1 MTKCDSLFT
10 AMRDKCYYKVWQ
22 VLLQS
27 ATACSLQCATSVIT
41 KCDKCYYK
49 VRQLVH
55 CNVRQVL
62 LQSVTSVIT
71 KCDKCYYKVWHV
83 LLQNMTSVITKCDRC
98 YYKVRQ
104 EAFPPPFIPDSRIHL
119 LCVEFLSGFTERIST
134 TSNTQSPTFTWTFC
148 REQVQ
153 VKSILTST
161 WLWHVTITTVSM
173 VTTYFN

>member
-1 MTKCDSLFT
+1 MVCYDKVRQLVHRNARQVLLQSVTSVITKRDSLFT
-10 AMRDKCYYKVWQ
+10 AMCGKCYYKVWQ

-27 ATACSLQCATSVIT
+27 ATACSLQWATSVIT

-49 VRQLVH
+49 VWQ
-55 CNVRQVL
+55 
-62 LQSVTSVIT
+62 
-71 KCDKCYYKVWHV
+71 V
-83 LLQNMTSVITKCDRC
+83 LLQNMTSVITKCDKC

-148 REQVQ
+148 REQVL

>member
-10 AMRDKCYYKVWQ
+10 AMRDKCYYK
-22 VLLQS
+22 
-27 ATACSLQCATSVIT
+27 A
-41 KCDKCYYK
+41 
-49 VRQLVH
+49 RQLVH

-71 KCDKCYYKVWHV
+71 KCDKCYYKIWQVLSQSVTSVITNCDKCCYKVWQV
-83 LLQNMTSVITKCDRC
+83 LLQSLTSVITKCDKC

-148 REQVQ
+148 REQVL

>member
-10 AMRDKCYYKVWQ
+10 SMRDKCYYKVWQ

-49 VRQLVH
+49 VW
-55 CNVRQVL
+55 QVL
-62 LQSVTSVIT
+62 LQSLTSVIT
-71 KCDKCYYKVWHV
+71 KCDKCYYKVLQV
-83 LLQNMTSVITKCDRC
+83 LLQNMTSVITKCDKC

-104 EAFPPPFIPDSRIHL
+104 EAFPPPFIPDCRINL
-119 LCVEFLSGFTERIST
+119 LCVEFLSGSTERIST

-148 REQVQ
+148 REQVL

-161 WLWHVTITTVSM
+161 WLWRVTITTVSM

>member
-10 AMRDKCYYKVWQ
+10 AMRDKCYYK
-22 VLLQS
+22 
-27 ATACSLQCATSVIT
+27 A
-41 KCDKCYYK
+41 
-49 VRQLVH
+49 RQLVH

-71 KCDKCYYKVWHV
+71 KCDKCYYKIWQV
-83 LLQNMTSVITKCDRC
+83 LSQSVTSVITNCDKCCYKVWQVLLQSLTSVIAKCDKC

-119 LCVEFLSGFTERIST
+119 LCVEFLSGSTERIST

-148 REQVQ
+148 REQVL

-161 WLWHVTITTVSM
+161 WLWRVTITTVSM

>member
-1 MTKCDSLFT
+1 MRELILLQMQWSAMTKCDSLFT

-27 ATACSLQCATSVIT
+27 ATACSLQCAA
-41 KCDKCYYK
+41 
-49 VRQLVH
+49 
-55 CNVRQVL
+55 
-62 LQSVTSVIT
+62 SVIT
-71 KCDKCYYKVWHV
+71 KCDKCYYKVWQV

-148 REQVQ
+148 REQVL

>member
-10 AMRDKCYYKVWQ
+10 AMRDKCYYK
-22 VLLQS
+22 
-27 ATACSLQCATSVIT
+27 A
-41 KCDKCYYK
+41 
-49 VRQLVH
+49 RQLVH

-71 KCDKCYYKVWHV
+71 KCDKCYYKIWQV
-83 LLQNMTSVITKCDRC
+83 LSQSVTSVITNCDKCCYKVWQVLLQSLTSVIAKCDKC

-104 EAFPPPFIPDSRIHL
+104 EAFPPPFIPDSRINL
-119 LCVEFLSGFTERIST
+119 LCVEFLSGSTERIST

-148 REQVQ
+148 REQVL

>member
-10 AMRDKCYYKVWQ
+10 AMRDKCYYK
-22 VLLQS
+22 
-27 ATACSLQCATSVIT
+27 A
-41 KCDKCYYK
+41 
-49 VRQLVH
+49 RQLVH

-71 KCDKCYYKVWHV
+71 KCDKCYYKIWQV
-83 LLQNMTSVITKCDRC
+83 LSQSVTSVITNCDKCCYKVWQVLLQSLTIVIAKCDKC

-148 REQVQ
+148 REQVL

>member
-1 MTKCDSLFT
+1 MVCY
-10 AMRDKCYYKVWQ
+10 DKVRQLVHRNARQ

-49 VRQLVH
+49 VRQ
-55 CNVRQVL
+55 VL
-62 LQSVTSVIT
+62 LQTVTSVIT
-71 KCDKCYYKVWHV
+71 NCDKYCYKVWQVLLKKFDKCYYKVW
-83 LLQNMTSVITKCDRC
+83 
-98 YYKVRQ
+98 Q

-148 REQVQ
+148 REQVL

-161 WLWHVTITTVSM
+161 WLWRVTITTVSM
-173 VTTYFN
+173 VTTYFS

>member
-10 AMRDKCYYKVWQ
+10 AMRDKCYYKG
-22 VLLQS
+22 
-27 ATACSLQCATSVIT
+27 
-41 KCDKCYYK
+41 
-49 VRQLVH
+49 RQLVH

-71 KCDKCYYKVWHV
+71 KCDKCYYKVWQV
-83 LLQNMTSVITKCDRC
+83 LLQNMTSVITKCDKCYNKLWQVLLQSLTSVIAKCDKC

-104 EAFPPPFIPDSRIHL
+104 EAFPPLFIPDSRINL
-119 LCVEFLSGFTERIST
+119 LCVEFLSGSTERIST

-148 REQVQ
+148 REQVL

-161 WLWHVTITTVSM
+161 WLWHATITTVSM